1 MMLLAN
7 ARQYIKHHH
16 IPEQMAPGPMQPIAA
31 DHTQGI
37 LHRQTSELELH
48 ELDQARKSKR
58 GKSKDAQA

>member
-1 MMLLAN
+1 
-7 ARQYIKHHH
+7 
-16 IPEQMAPGPMQPIAA
+16 MQPIAA

-58 GKSKDAQA
+58 GKSEDAQA